1 MQKKVFIFEVS
12 TGDEK
17 LRDAEGY
24 RKDTMPIINA
34 LLEKGVDASVIFYSK
49 DKEDA
54 ILEKVKGASAIINR
68 VNPGNIPEGEANYFA
83 FLNKLVGDGV
93 QIYADP
99 KTMLSF
105 GAKDALSK
113 LAGSPIVPTNT
124 YAYYTVEMFKE
135 SFPKTLSLGTR
146 VLKQNRGSQG
156 TGIWVVK
163 TTSGFSGAID
173 LDTPIV
179 CTEAVDNHS
188 EEHTLGEFMDFCEQ
202 YITGENGML
211 VDMEFLPRISEGEIR
226 IYMIG
231 EKPVLVIHKK
241 PAEGSISATL
251 GSGAV
256 YTETT
261 PEDWPKL
268 MQMFKETLPNV
279 KELLKVSS
287 TPLIWTADFILKT
300 DENGGDTYCLGEF
313 NCSCVGFTTML
324 DKGIQQE
331 IAEEVISRIS

>member
-1 MQKKVFIFEVS
+1 MTKKVFVFEVK

-17 LRDAEGY
+17 LRDDQGY
-24 RKDTMPIINA
+24 RKDTMPIITA
-34 LLEKGVDASVIFYSK
+34 LIAKGVDASVIFYSK
-49 DKEDA
+49 ESEDA
-54 ILEKVKGASAIINR
+54 IFAEVAGASAVINR
-68 VNPGNIPEGEANYFA
+68 VNPGNIPEGEAHYFA
-83 FLNKLVGDGV
+83 FLNKLVDAGIQV
-93 QIYADP
+93 YADP

-113 LAGSPIVPTNT
+113 LAGSPIVPANT
-124 YAYYTVEMFKE
+124 YAYYTVDAFKKE
-135 SFPKTLSLGTR
+135 FPNTLSSGTR

-156 TGIWVVK
+156 SGIWVVR
-163 TTSGFSGAID
+163 TAPGFSGVID
-173 LDTPIV
+173 TETPIV
-179 CTEAVDNHS
+179 CTEAVDNHT
-188 EEHTLGEFMDFCEQ
+188 EERKLGEFMTFCEQ

-251 GSGAV
+251 GSGAA
-256 YTETT
+256 YTEST
-261 PEDWPKL
+261 PEKWSKL
-268 MQMFKETLPNV
+268 MNMLKDTLPNV
-279 KELLKVSS
+279 KNLLNVDR

-300 DENGGDTYCLGEF
+300 DSDNEDTYCLGEF

-324 DKGIQQE
+324 DKGIQDR
-331 IAEEVISRIS
+331 IAEEVVERIS

>member
-1 MQKKVFIFEVS
+1 MQKVFVFEVR

-17 LRDAEGY
+17 LRDEQGY
-24 RKDTMPIINA
+24 RKDTMPIINS
-34 LLEKGVDASVIFYSK
+34 LKEKGVDAEIIFYSK
-49 DKEDA
+49 ESEEA
-54 ILEKVKGASAIINR
+54 IADQVKTASAVINR
-68 VNPGNIPEGEANYFA
+68 VNPGNIPGGEKDYFA
-83 FLNKLVGDGV
+83 FLNRLVAQGIQV
-93 QIYADP
+93 YADP

-113 LAGSPIVPTNT
+113 LAGSPIVPANT
-124 YAYYTVEMFKE
+124 YSYYDVAEFKDK
-135 SFPKTLSLGTR
+135 FPKTLSLGAR

-156 TGIWVVK
+156 SGIWIVK
-163 TTSGFSGAID
+163 TTPDFSGVVD
-173 LDTPIV
+173 LNTSIL
-179 CTEAVDNHS
+179 CTEAVDNHT
-188 EEHTLGEFMDFCEQ
+188 EERKLGEFMDFCEQ
-202 YITGENGML
+202 YIVGENGML

-231 EKPVLVIHKK
+231 ETPVLVIHKK

-261 PEDWPKL
+261 PEEWPKL
-268 MQMFKETLPNV
+268 MSMFSDTLPKV
-279 KELLKVSS
+279 KTLLDVSQ

-300 DENGGDTYCLGEF
+300 DDAGEDTYCLGEF

-324 DKGIQQE
+324 DKGIQNK
-331 IAEEVISRIS
+331 IAEEVVARIS